1 MKKLMLLLV
10 AAFLV
15 AGTQAQTKEEIEK
28 RKAAKAE
35 QVKLSA
41 DQAALDKE
49 QAILAE
55 KARLEKIKMFKD
67 SVEADTRAQWVKDS
81 LRSIQ
86 DSSNKVQAE
95 NEKLTQ
101 EKYLSVDKSRNDVYG
116 AAGLSDYEIQKVKA
130 INAQYY
136 ARANAIQSD
145 AGIADEI
152 KTKRLA
158 ALNKERLKSI
168 KSVLGGKKAD
178 SLEKARKNSVRN
190 AEDSDI
196 QWIYS
201 LDDAKAKKKS

>member
-116 AAGLSDYEIQKVKA
+116 AAGLSDYKKKKVKT
-130 INAQYY
+130 
-136 ARANAIQSD
+136 
-145 AGIADEI
+145 I
-152 KTKRLA
+152 KHFF
-158 ALNKERLKSI
+158 
-168 KSVLGGKKAD
+168 
-178 SLEKARKNSVRN
+178 
-190 AEDSDI
+190 
-196 QWIYS
+196 
-201 LDDAKAKKKS
+201 DAKKEQTERGSNQRPQGCERSALTRCPRDKCSLCFGELEGVADQSSRGIQEEADKGQSGTCGSRET